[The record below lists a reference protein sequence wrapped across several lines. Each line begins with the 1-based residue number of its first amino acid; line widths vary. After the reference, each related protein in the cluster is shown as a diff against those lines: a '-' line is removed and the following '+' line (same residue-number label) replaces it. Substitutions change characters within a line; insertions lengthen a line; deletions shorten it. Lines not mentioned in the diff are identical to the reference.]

1 VTEALLKSYSEALA
15 EWSRLAMNHLTAYR
29 AKDHKAAWIL
39 LLEAEEARTKTE
51 QARTDLRGHVAKHGC

>member
-1 VTEALLKSYSEALA
+1 
-15 EWSRLAMNHLTAYR
+15 MNHLTAYR